1 MMKKLASITLVIAT
15 IFVLAAL
22 FSAPLMALLAR

>member
-1 MMKKLASITLVIAT
+1 MMKKIASITLAVTT

-22 FSAPLMALLAR
+22 FSAPLMALLIH